1 MRTPDIAEAIGPD
14 VFIGRPESLAIGPID
29 RNCAVITYPKTG
41 GEKAATRSSD
51 LGRENAIGVKVPHPH
66 GQVLAA
72 RRLHPDEAQVAL
84 LVLSHGR
91 HLDRHAR
98 TGINHA
104 LLNQSLGLTTPFPFT
119 SI

>member
-1 MRTPDIAEAIGPD
+1 
-14 VFIGRPESLAIGPID
+14 
-29 RNCAVITYPKTG
+29 
-41 GEKAATRSSD
+41 
-51 LGRENAIGVKVPHPH
+51 
-66 GQVLAA
+66 
-72 RRLHPDEAQVAL
+72 